1 MPPCEPYALELEQV
15 GCQTRQERR
24 RVRSS
29 ALSNGL
35 AAQRNHEPETSDLL
49 ALTDLGVSEVMTI
62 IERAQDMAAFWNQ
75 RRMVQSLAGRRFA
88 LVVNDS
94 GWRNTTA
101 FDLGIQAMGG
111 ICAHAPLRWDARE
124 DLADLAAY
132 LDNWLDG
139 IVTRAP
145 DLSVI
150 RRLASAARAPVINA
164 RTRQNH
170 PCEIARRSGFSSPP
184 TRSYRR
190 HAGWDCFSNIR
201 HSRIVDRGCGGS
213 ADQRR
218 SGLSRQVARSRS
230 GGFHT
235 ALSYQYRYQRA
246 CRCGHHRDRLL
257 AARCRIRTLAG
268 LSNHAR
274 TAGQAPPK
282 GRLRALPP
290 GIARQRG
297 VRRRD
302 DAPGM
307 SRDRSQGIPAPTPK
321 MRFWN
326 GHATPVRP
334 ARMSDRGSFPDAA
347 SGGIPCELFAG
358 HFRVQSTRSVDK
370 FRFCRNVSKV
380 SRLLESRSPEM
391 TLPASCC
398 RLFST
403 VVNDRHFDS
412 AVRWP

>member
-1 MPPCEPYALELEQV
+1 MALLPA
-15 GCQTRQERR
+15 RR
-24 RVRSS
+24 ICPSSADLQARLAHRSS
-29 ALSNGL
+29 TPGPGKTIHANRSAIWLFISTDTVISKACRLGL
-35 AAQRNHEPETSDLL
+35 FLQ
-49 ALTDLGVSEVMTI
+49 
-62 IERAQDMAAFWNQ
+62 
-75 RRMVQSLAGRRFA
+75 
-88 LVVNDS
+88 
-94 GWRNTTA
+94 
-101 FDLGIQAMGG
+101 
-111 ICAHAPLRWDARE
+111 
-124 DLADLAAY
+124 Y
-132 LDNWLDG
+132 
-139 IVTRAP
+139 
-145 DLSVI
+145 
-150 RRLASAARAPVINA
+150 
-164 RTRQNH
+164 
-170 PCEIARRSGFSSPP
+170 P
-184 TRSYRR
+184 T
-190 HAGWDCFSNIR
+190 F
-201 HSRIVDRGCGGS
+201 RIVDRGCGGS

-412 AVRWP
+412 AVRCP

>member
-1 MPPCEPYALELEQV
+1 MNQKL
-15 GCQTRQERR
+15 R
-24 RVRSS
+24 
-29 ALSNGL
+29 
-35 AAQRNHEPETSDLL
+35 DLL

-62 IERAQDMAAFWNQ
+62 IERAQDRAAFWNQ

-111 ICAHAPLRWDARE
+111 ICAHTPLRWDAKGGSGRPR
-124 DLADLAAY
+124 
-132 LDNWLDG
+132 G
-139 IVTRAP
+139 IPGQLVGWHCYPRAGSVRHPQTCKRGSRAGHQRP
-145 DLSVI
+145 DPAKPSM
-150 RRLASAARAPVINA
+150 RN
-164 RTRQNH
+164 
-170 PCEIARRSGFSSPP
+170 ARRSGFSSPA
-184 TRSYRR
+184 TRSCRR
-190 HAGWDCFSNIR
+190 HEGWDCFSDIQ

-307 SRDRSQGIPAPTPK
+307 SRDRSQGIPAPRPECG
-321 MRFWN
+321 F

-334 ARMSDRGSFPDAA
+334 ARMSDRSSVPDAA

-412 AVRWP
+412 AVRCP